1 MLLCVASDVMDFE
14 KPENVKKDDVVME
27 YKGECG
33 GRVVGQICLNQE
45 GVSVCRVHAQRIH
58 IGFGA

>member
-1 MLLCVASDVMDFE
+1 MSLASIACATGGTHTCLAHVLTPVLMLLCVASDVMDFE

-33 GRVVGQICLNQE
+33 
-45 GVSVCRVHAQRIH
+45 
-58 IGFGA
+58 